1 MKRPPTAA
9 GTLPSRMGRGTLAG
23 IAVVISAFWV
33 SICAAAPEFIWQG
46 LHLAVEHLD
55 RTELLGA
62 LLIGIVLA
70 FFVEPV
76 MERIRDLLSRPRH
89 RQRSD
94 HQPPNALFAASLAL
108 AFALTSVCLHEAMT
122 AFVSERGGAP
132 AGPDAGL
139 AAGTELT
146 VAWAI
151 VPFAVTIA
159 WLTVRPRWLAVPTG
173 VVAIAA
179 SYLTGWLFDWPLQS
193 AITTTIPCLI
203 ILAMGY
209 RHMLR
214 TPGRRALARCAR
226 SVAWVAAIWLIMAA
240 VLDAAMPLVHLG
252 RYELYDAASFWMD
265 VRFYIGWTFGL
276 TLAPSPYR
284 EAGSAPDR

>member
-1 MKRPPTAA
+1 MPERMPT
-9 GTLPSRMGRGTLAG
+9 TLACL
-23 IAVVISAFWV
+23 AVVVTALWV

-46 LHLAVEHLD
+46 LHLAVGHID

-76 MERIRDLLSRPRH
+76 MERVRDLLSGPLH

-94 HQPPNALFAASLAL
+94 HQPRNALFAASLAL

-132 AGPDAGL
+132 AAPDAGL
-139 AAGTELT
+139 AAGIELT

-159 WLTVRPRWLAVPTG
+159 WLTARPRWLAVPTG
-173 VVAIAA
+173 VLAIAA
-179 SYLTGWLFDWPLQS
+179 SYLTAWLFAWPLQS
-193 AITTTIPCLI
+193 VITGTIPCLV
-203 ILAMGY
+203 ILAVGY

-226 SVAWVAAIWLIMAA
+226 SVAVVAAAWLILAM
-240 VLDAAMPLVHLG
+240 VFDAAMPLVHRG
-252 RYELYDAASFWMD
+252 RFELYDAASFWMD
-265 VRFYIGWTFGL
+265 VRFYVGWTLGL
-276 TLAPSPYR
+276 TLAPPPWR
-284 EAGSAPDR
+284 EAGATPVSRHM

>member
-1 MKRPPTAA
+1 MPE
-9 GTLPSRMGRGTLAG
+9 RMHRTLAG
-23 IAVVISAFWV
+23 PAVVITAFWV

-46 LHLAVEHLD
+46 LHLAVEHLN

-62 LLIGIVLA
+62 LLIGLVLA

-89 RQRSD
+89 QPRSD

-132 AGPDAGL
+132 AAPDAGL
-139 AAGTELT
+139 AAGIELT

-159 WLTVRPRWLAVPTG
+159 WLTVRPRWLGVATG
-173 VVAIAA
+173 VGAIAA

-193 AITTTIPCLI
+193 VITTTIPCLI
-203 ILAMGY
+203 ILGMGY

-214 TPGRRALARCAR
+214 TPGHRALARCAR
-226 SVAWVAAIWLIMAA
+226 SVACVSAAWLVMAMMF
-240 VLDAAMPLVHLG
+240 DAAMPLVHLG

-284 EAGSAPDR
+284 DAGSTPDS

>member
-1 MKRPPTAA
+1 MRRPPTAA
-9 GTLPSRMGRGTLAG
+9 GRLLSRVGRGTLAG
-23 IAVVISAFWV
+23 TAIVISAFWV

-46 LHLAVEHLD
+46 LHLAVGHLN

-76 MERIRDLLSRPRH
+76 MEHIRVLLSRPRH
-89 RQRSD
+89 QQRSD
-94 HQPPNALFAASLAL
+94 HQPSNALFAASLAL

-132 AGPDAGL
+132 AAPDAGL
-139 AAGTELT
+139 AAGIELT

-173 VVAIAA
+173 GFAIAA
-179 SYLTGWLFDWPLQS
+179 SYLTGWLFNWPLQS
-193 AITTTIPCLI
+193 VITTTIPCLV

-209 RHMLR
+209 RHMLGHQASAR
-214 TPGRRALARCAR
+214 LRAVR
-226 SVAWVAAIWLIMAA
+226 
-240 VLDAAMPLVHLG
+240 
-252 RYELYDAASFWMD
+252 AASHAWQRPGSLWRWCSTRACRSFTSADLNYMML
-265 VRFYIGWTFGL
+265 RASGWTYGS
-276 TLAPSPYR
+276 TS
-284 EAGSAPDR
+284 AGRSA

>member
-1 MKRPPTAA
+1 MRRPPTAA
-9 GTLPSRMGRGTLAG
+9 GRLLSRVGRGTLAG
-23 IAVVISAFWV
+23 TAIVISAFWV

-46 LHLAVEHLD
+46 LHLAVGHLN

-76 MERIRDLLSRPRH
+76 MEHIRVLLSRPRH
-89 RQRSD
+89 QQRSD
-94 HQPPNALFAASLAL
+94 HQPSNALFAASLAL

-132 AGPDAGL
+132 AAPDAGL
-139 AAGTELT
+139 AAGIELT

-173 VVAIAA
+173 GFAIAA
-179 SYLTGWLFDWPLQS
+179 SYLTGWLFNWPLQS
-193 AITTTIPCLI
+193 VITTTIPCLV

-214 TPGRRALARCAR
+214 TPSERALARCAR
-226 SVAWVAAIWLIMAA
+226 SVACVAATWLIMAM
-240 VLDAAMPLVHLG
+240 VFDAGMPLVHLG
-252 RYELYDAASFWMD
+252 RFELYDAAGFWMD

-276 TLAPSPYR
+276 TLAPPPYR
-284 EAGSAPDR
+284 EAGSTPDR